1 MNILQKNQVMNLPP
15 PPQEF
20 NRLVKKQLK
29 SQKVCFLPMTGNA
42 VDVETSIGP
51 EEEPVI
57 CAMLLKLMMSR
68 KEQV

>member
-42 VDVETSIGP
+42 ADVET
-51 EEEPVI
+51 
-57 CAMLLKLMMSR
+57 
-68 KEQV
+68 